1 MKEHK
6 YSSRTVSFQH
16 TYSATHMGKGKKVS
30 CPGWSGCILPTGLNC
45 DAQLYHDVIQIME
58 ASGGN

>member
-16 TYSATHMGKGKKVS
+16 TYSATHMGKGKKK
-30 CPGWSGCILPTGLNC
+30 CR
-45 DAQLYHDVIQIME
+45 AQ
-58 ASGGN
+58 GGQGAFFLQV